1 MDAHRDAN
9 RAIADRGP
17 LQAWG
22 PDMVNLPW
30 GDPAFRE
37 RMLREHLSQDHE
49 LASRRLETV
58 ERQVERIVDWLGLD

>member
-1 MDAHRDAN
+1 
-9 RAIADRGP
+9 
-17 LQAWG
+17 
-22 PDMVNLPW
+22 MVNLPW